1 MFGADYRHSGET
13 GTRKKD
19 QKSGKTAKSIRIY
32 RDLLTFCLT
41 NSLREYLMNYEYINA
56 LLISYKYIMVR

>member
-1 MFGADYRHSGET
+1 MQITDIQGKLAQE
-13 GTRKKD
+13 KKD
-19 QKSGKTAKSIRIY
+19 QESGKTARSIGIY

-56 LLISYKYIMVR
+56 LLISYIYIMVR